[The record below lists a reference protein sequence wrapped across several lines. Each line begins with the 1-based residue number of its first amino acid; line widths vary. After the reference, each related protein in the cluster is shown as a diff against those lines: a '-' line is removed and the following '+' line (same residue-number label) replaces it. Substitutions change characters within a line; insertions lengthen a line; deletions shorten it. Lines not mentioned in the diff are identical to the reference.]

1 MKNILQILLLTLLPA
16 MLTVA
21 QNNDYLL
28 NMKMVIASPDTQMVT
43 LNHTGTMNEKIEGY
57 YLTPLHKNF
66 FTENSG
72 LQKGGFSFLDPDIFG
87 GSVEQMSKKWIKNES
102 PITDLEPMTNGL
114 VPAKVL
120 SFQIKPIVPDD
131 RSDTLNL
138 FIKYAVLDFMNN
150 KGLDFNSRI
159 KLFYKWFRV
168 QYNKNITLNIFN
180 KLFKEHKFTVLFT
193 KEKKSEKHLTIQ
205 NNDKLIEEIQKSA
218 EESKLSNLLFDFDIE
233 FFRRDKMKLNGVDY
247 ISKYEEQN
255 LRSAKSIIEPGK
267 NGKIELPVNIYYG
280 KLTFPFILYNT
291 VKAKLYS
298 SFENKK
304 RIFKSTYNVVI
315 VPINLINDSLTVDIF
330 INYSKLNLD
339 DGISRWTP
347 IKKRITINNEWKMS
361 SIVLPKENWSAFF
374 SRNGKEYEIYGYSD
388 YERFI
393 NEYINIKILNK
404 ERVK

>member
-1 MKNILQILLLTLLPA
+1 LKNIYQTLLFILLPS

-28 NMKMVIASPDTQMVT
+28 NMKMVITSPDTQIVT

-57 YLTPLHKNF
+57 YLTPIHKNF
-66 FTENSG
+66 FTKNAV
-72 LQKGGFSFLDPDIFG
+72 LQKGGFSFLDPDVFG
-87 GSVEQMSKKWIKNES
+87 GFVEHMSKKWIKNKS

-114 VPAKVL
+114 VPVKVL
-120 SFQIKPIVPDD
+120 SFQIKPIAPDD

-180 KLFKEHKFTVLFT
+180 ELFKEHKFTVLFT
-193 KEKKSEKHLTIQ
+193 REKKSEKHLTIQ

-298 SFENKK
+298 SFANKK

-374 SRNGKEYEIYGYSD
+374 SRNGKGYEIYGYSD